1 MKQTHKLLFICMIA
15 LINGAFIYASTR
27 KNTCNVGM
35 KVPYIELKNYF
46 VNNDAP
52 NKMPE
57 KFTSEKQL
65 HRYLGEAAYMGRGGE
80 PTRVN
85 FKTHFV
91 VPLILPETA
100 RETTIKVKD
109 VRIEHDKTL
118 VITYKIKSKEL
129 RTFSIRPMMSIVLE
143 KKYKR
148 FKIKKVM
155 L

>member
-1 MKQTHKLLFICMIA
+1 MKQTHKLLFICIIA
-15 LINGAFIYASTR
+15 LINGVFIYASTH
-27 KNTCNVGM
+27 KNTCHAGM

-65 HRYLGEAAYMGRGGE
+65 YRYFSEAAYMGRGGE

>member
-15 LINGAFIYASTR
+15 LINGVYMFASTC
-27 KNTCNVGM
+27 KNTCCSTK
-35 KVPYIELKNYF
+35 KVAYIELKNYF
-46 VNNDAP
+46 VNNNAP
-52 NKMPE
+52 SKMPE

-65 HRYLGEAAYMGRGGE
+65 YRYFSEAAYMGRGGE

-91 VPLILPETA
+91 VPLILPETE